1 MGFSI
6 IGQEGQLFNILN
18 ERNSGDPM
26 WIDDP
31 MRPGHNVAS
40 TTFHIQNIASAFRD
54 GFLSLGRH
62 HDDVIHPTR
71 LSRTLFF
78 FFFFQTVQNL
88 FPYISH
94 I

>member
-18 ERNSGDPM
+18 ERKTGDPM

-31 MRPGHNVAS
+31 MRPGNNVAS
-40 TTFHIQNIASAFRD
+40 TTFHIQHIASAFRD

-62 HDDVIHPTR
+62 HDDIIHPTR
-71 LSRTLFF
+71 LSRTFVFF
-78 FFFFQTVQNL
+78 IFE
-88 FPYISH
+88 I
-94 I
+94 